1 MKREKQTEVSM
12 EASTGADV
20 NARSTWHYGLIAKWW
35 DERIQGGPDIACVR
49 RFIEAYGE
57 PALDVG
63 CGTGRV
69 LLPLLREGL
78 DVDGADVSADMLALC
93 AARARHA
100 GLEPRLHRQALHE
113 LEVPRRYRSMYLCG
127 VFGISDSREHDWEG
141 LRRLHRQLA
150 PQGALL
156 IDHHAPW
163 RSPYLWK
170 YWLPEE
176 QKKLPEPP
184 LGPCDEDPHPISD
197 GSALRLRARVLA
209 FDPEG
214 PSITHEMLAER
225 FVGGNLERSEIRTL
239 HENLYTPNELVLML
253 ERVGFTVVDVACD
266 HSATSSTPD
275 GRVYSII
282 ARK

>member
-1 MKREKQTEVSM
+1 MNRHESIS
-12 EASTGADV
+12 AGGA
-20 NARSTWHYGLIAKWW
+20 AQPRSTWHYGLIAKWW
-35 DERIQGGPDIACVR
+35 DEVNQGGADITRVR
-49 RFIEAYGE
+49 RFIDAHGE

-69 LLPLLREGL
+69 LLPLLRDGL
-78 DVDGADVSADMLALC
+78 DVDGSDVSSDMLALC
-93 AARARHA
+93 AARASGA
-100 GLEPRLHRQALHE
+100 GLEPSLHHLALHE
-113 LEVPRRYRSMYLCG
+113 LELTRRYRSIYLCG
-127 VFGISDSREHDWEG
+127 VFGISDSREQDWEG

-156 IDHHAPW
+156 IEHHAPW
-163 RSPYLWK
+163 RAAYLWK

-176 QKKLPEPP
+176 REKLPEPP
-184 LGPCDEDPHPISD
+184 LGPSDDAPRPISD

-214 PSITHEMLAER
+214 PAMTHEMLAER
-225 FVGGNLERSEIRTL
+225 FVGGQLECSEVGTL

-253 ERVGFTVVDVACD
+253 ERVGFTVVDVSTSD
-266 HSATSSTPD
+266 GIVHSL
-275 GRVYSII
+275 V